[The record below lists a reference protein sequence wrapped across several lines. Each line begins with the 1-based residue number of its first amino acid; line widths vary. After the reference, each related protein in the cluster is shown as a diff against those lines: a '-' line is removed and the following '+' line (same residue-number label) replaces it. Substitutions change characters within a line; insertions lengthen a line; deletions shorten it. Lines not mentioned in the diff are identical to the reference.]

1 MHVVHDAFGHRHLGH
16 PANQAAAAVA
26 DDQQAR

>member
-1 MHVVHDAFGHRHLGH
+1 MRVVDDAFGHRHLGH

-26 DDQQAR
+26 DDRQVR